1 MTSGQPY
8 RTALDM
14 KKVEDTFMANLRQQI
29 RLDEENYRA
38 NMTYLKTG
46 QLPVSPLLDTRTVT
60 EKLLDVERLKV
71 ELQKK
76 LLTITDGFEANKIVQ
91 NLDSGQLRFLAQN
104 FGPIQEAMKKLY
116 SVGVLADIFIDYL
129 NRYIDKFNQN
139 QGLDNNLQQQAGI
152 NEILLNSRTILDQMA
167 NVNDVNRII
176 QKIRSTGN
184 TNNMILDELARLRD
198 FINVLPNIVND
209 INRTNNAIIQN
220 DLDALLNMVA
230 NDLPTN
236 GQLDEINRKLDVAIR
251 ARDNLALGQI
261 LDDLQGLIMSNDDIQ
276 MQMGILQRSIAQTNE
291 TTSAILQQMATKDD
305 FTEIIRQLQQIKIQQ
320 IKTSPETKRIIK
332 ELTDMRKMVDI
343 LPTILSDIN
352 IQSNEQLKTQVN
364 EILDLISN
372 DMPTNR
378 QLESVRVQLD
388 AAIRANDAVGI
399 DGILQQLAQLVDSN
413 NDIRGRVEILQ
424 DNITQLKRDLKT
436 GQAPE
441 KEPAPIN
448 IKGPPPRLRGQPPD
462 LSGKEDVSQ
471 LKPVNPVR
479 TLGDDFYSNVQTLYS
494 RGFASKD
501 DMASSEQRAFI
512 TEALGVLEPILES
525 PPGDIISKYSKNESS
540 DIDDVWNPKLTKL
553 VDYVMG
559 ILKDNLYPP
568 SGRGVK
574 SKKMKGR
581 GITPRKYTSQVL
593 PTDVDHSKGIKASA
607 KFVPMGRHLINVNQ
621 LNKDIIA
628 IKRQKGSVINSL
640 PSQRVSRNL
649 SGVIKKIIG
658 GSLPTFDE
666 INDLS
671 EDEKT
676 YLSKVANETQ
686 ITDKISIPTP
696 KKTTDEQD
704 VNQFEILRGQILAGN
719 DSNEVV
725 KKFKSII
732 LKLSNKNMIPK
743 AQVRELLLDLTA
755 LGH

>member
-14 KKVEDTFMANLRQQI
+14 KKVEDTFRANLRQQI

-46 QLPVSPLLDTRTVT
+46 QLPVSALPDTRTVT
-60 EKLLDVERLKV
+60 EKLLDVERMKV

-91 NLDSGQLRFLAQN
+91 NLSSDQLRFLSQN

-184 TNNMILDELARLRD
+184 TNNIILDELARLRD

-209 INRTNNAIIQN
+209 INKTNNAIIQN

-291 TTSAILQQMATKDD
+291 TTSAILRQMATKDD
-305 FTEIIRQLQQIKIQQ
+305 FTEIIKQLQQIKIQQ

-343 LPTILSDIN
+343 LPTIIN
-352 IQSNEQLKTQVN
+352 DSNMESNAQLKTQVN
-364 EILDLISN
+364 EILDLIAN

-378 QLESVRVQLD
+378 QLESVRAQLD

-399 DGILQQLAQLVDSN
+399 EGIMQQLAQLVASN
-413 NDIRGRVEILQ
+413 NDIIGRVRILQ
-424 DNITQLKRDLKT
+424 DNITQSRQSEDINQPMPENLRRKPEDINQPISENLRRKPKPDENEMIAAINDMIIPKNDFARLPLREQKEYISKGLKLARPYLLTDFPIKNNNNKFTIRNWLSASIPYTEAERVEDLEEFDALT
-436 GQAPE
+436 AIE
-441 KEPAPIN
+441 SLN
-448 IKGPPPRLRGQPPD
+448 
-462 LSGKEDVSQ
+462 
-471 LKPVNPVR
+471 
-479 TLGDDFYSNVQTLYS
+479 QTL
-494 RGFASKD
+494 
-501 DMASSEQRAFI
+501 SE
-512 TEALGVLEPILES
+512 
-525 PPGDIISKYSKNESS
+525 IIS
-540 DIDDVWNPKLTKL
+540 PK
-553 VDYVMG
+553 
-559 ILKDNLYPP
+559 I
-568 SGRGVK
+568 R
-574 SKKMKGR
+574 GR

-593 PTDVDHSKGIKASA
+593 PTDVDYSKGIKASA

-743 AQVRELLLDLTA
+743 GQVRELLLDLTA